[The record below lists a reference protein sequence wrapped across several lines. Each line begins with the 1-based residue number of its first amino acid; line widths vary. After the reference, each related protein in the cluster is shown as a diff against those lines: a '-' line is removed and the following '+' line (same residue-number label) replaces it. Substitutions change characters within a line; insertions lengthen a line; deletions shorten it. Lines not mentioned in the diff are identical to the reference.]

1 MKNLKYLVILGM
13 LVVAAVM
20 FWPRSK
26 PEAVG
31 GKPIGKIQWVKDY
44 REGLSMARE
53 TGRPAM
59 VFFTATWCASCKSLI
74 NNAFSDIRVA
84 RAANQVIPIY
94 LDVDQNRQIAIDY
107 NIRGVPTVFFLDS
120 QGNPRMRLVGPYD
133 AQTYIDAMDKMV
145 QVN

>member
-1 MKNLKYLVILGM
+1 MNKLKYIVIFGILA
-13 LVVAAVM
+13 LAAAM
-20 FWPRSK
+20 FWPREES
-26 PEAVG
+26 EALKG
-31 GKPIGKIQWVKDY
+31 NPIGKIQWVKDY

-74 NNAFSDIRVA
+74 NNAFSNSRVA
-84 RAANQVIPIY
+84 RAANQLIPIY
-94 LDVDQNRQIAIDY
+94 LDVDQNRKIAIDY

-120 QGNPRMRLVGPYD
+120 QGKPRMRLVGPYD